1 MLRSRFVVF
10 EGSATVLMLERALMK
25 EPIFD
30 HERLGVYR
38 FAIEYV
44 AWSFRAAKALTGVD
58 QHGRD
63 PW

>member
-1 MLRSRFVVF
+1 M
-10 EGSATVLMLERALMK
+10 LMLERALMK